1 MNSKRNRIEMTIASH
16 DCGNGKY
23 SRLVW
28 GSVEDCKLCTERKA
42 QMEKARAMYAKKD
55 VITFENGTT
64 AKVNQQTGIIEDIC
78 DVNVLLQKEERVAV
92 CQ

>member
-1 MNSKRNRIEMTIASH
+1 MNTTGSH

-42 QMEKARAMYAKKD
+42 RMEKARALYAKKD
-55 VITFENGTT
+55 VITYTDGTQGR
-64 AKVNQQTGIIEDIC
+64 VNQDGIIEDIC
-78 DVNVLLQKEERVAV
+78 EVNVLLQKEERVAV
-92 CQ
+92 